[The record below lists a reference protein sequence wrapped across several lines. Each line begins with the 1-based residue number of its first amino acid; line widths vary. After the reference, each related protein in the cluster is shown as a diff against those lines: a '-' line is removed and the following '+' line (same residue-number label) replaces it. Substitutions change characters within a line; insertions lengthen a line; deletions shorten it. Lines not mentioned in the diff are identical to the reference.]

1 MSLFQQP
8 ASRVAF
14 VFPGQGSQH
23 VGMGKDLC
31 AQFGAA
37 KEIFAEADDAL
48 GFSLSQLCFSG
59 PETDLK
65 LTENTQPAIL
75 AASIA
80 ALRVLETET
89 PVRPAL
95 VAGHS
100 LGEYSALVAVGA
112 LEFRDAVKIVRERG
126 RLMQQ
131 AVPAEQGAMAVVLGL
146 TMDSA
151 RALCAEASQGEVVSP
166 ANYNGGGQI
175 VIAGAK
181 SAVARAMALAKQS
194 GAKRVLDLPVSAPFH
209 CQLMQPAADGLK
221 QVLSDISVHSFSIG
235 VVTNVEAEVNL
246 DAGRVKSLL
255 VEQAVRPVRWEESVQ
270 KLAALGCDRAV
281 EIGPGKVLKGLMKR
295 IVPTMEVANLEA
307 PQDLSNIAAA

>member
-1 MSLFQQP
+1 
-8 ASRVAF
+8 
-14 VFPGQGSQH
+14 
-23 VGMGKDLC
+23 MGKDLC

-37 KEIFAEADDAL
+37 KRVFAEADDAL
-48 GFSLSQLCFSG
+48 GFSLSRLCFSG
-59 PETDLK
+59 PESDLK

-100 LGEYSALVAVGA
+100 LGEYSGLVAVGA
-112 LEFRDAVKIVRERG
+112 LDFHDAVKVVRQRG

-131 AVPAEQGAMAVVLGL
+131 AVPAAHGAMAVLLGL
-146 TMDSA
+146 TMDSV

-166 ANYNGGGQI
+166 ANDNGGGQI

-181 SAVARAMALAKQS
+181 SAVARALALAKEA

-209 CQLMQPAADGLK
+209 CQLMQSAADGLK
-221 QVLSDISVHSFSIG
+221 QVLGDIAVRPFTIG

-255 VEQAVRPVRWEESVQ
+255 VEQAVRLVRWEESVQ
-270 KLAALGCDRAV
+270 KLAALGCQRAI

-295 IVPTMEVANLEA
+295 IVPTMEVANVEA
-307 PQDLSNIAAA
+307 PQDLANIAAA